1 MRLYSKDAHNILA
14 TFEHVLKETYDIEL
28 KEYFIVAD
36 RAGENP
42 KAFGRRYIICWG
54 HALDL
59 AFKFAKK
66 RYSKKFD
73 ATALETSWKAMHDL
87 TSYCK

>member
-42 KAFGRRYIICWG
+42 KA
-54 HALDL
+54 L
-59 AFKFAKK
+59 
-66 RYSKKFD
+66 
-73 ATALETSWKAMHDL
+73 
-87 TSYCK
+87 

>member
-1 MRLYSKDAHNILA
+1 MRLYSKDAHNVLA

-36 RAGENP
+36 RGGENP
-42 KAFGRRYIICWG
+42 TAFGRRYIICWG

-66 RYSKKFD
+66 RYSEN
-73 ATALETSWKAMHDL
+73 ATAFETSWKAMHDL